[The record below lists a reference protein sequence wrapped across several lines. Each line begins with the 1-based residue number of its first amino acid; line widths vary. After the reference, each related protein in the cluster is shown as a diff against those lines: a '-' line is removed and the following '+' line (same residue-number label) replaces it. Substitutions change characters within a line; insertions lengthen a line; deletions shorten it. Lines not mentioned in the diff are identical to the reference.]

1 MQRCVSTWS
10 LHRTLGRFVAPDS
23 AALGGSSRPGP
34 SNGEGMSLLD
44 LPQVLTQRGYNAL
57 HICHFH
63 LPSRDDAYLAQL
75 RDALAEAEID
85 LDTLLI
91 DDGDLTDPAT
101 AEQVE
106 TWVSEWLDVAEAL
119 GATRARVMA
128 GNTALTPESLH
139 TYAERLQRLAAN
151 HPNVRIVI
159 ENWLGT
165 LSNAQAINAVLD
177 ETGGSVGLLID
188 LGNWR
193 GPEKYDEL
201 ARIAPRA
208 ETCHAKCHFDGERLD
223 MEDFR
228 RSLHILNDA
237 GFSGPLALIYD
248 GADDDEWAQL
258 DAEYDEV
265 RRVFNGT

>member
-1 MQRCVSTWS
+1 MMRSVSTWS

-23 AALGGSSRPGP
+23 AALPSRSGP
-34 SNGEGMSLLD
+34 SNGEGMPLLD
-44 LPQVLTQRGYNAL
+44 LPRELTRRGYNTL

-75 RDALAEAEID
+75 RDALVEAEID

-101 AEQVE
+101 ASQVE
-106 TWVSEWLDVAEAL
+106 VWVGEWLNTAEAL

-128 GNTALTPESLH
+128 GNAALTPESLYA
-139 TYAERLQRLAAN
+139 YAERLRRLASA

-165 LSNAQAINAVLD
+165 LSNAQAVNAVLD
-177 ETGGSVGLLID
+177 ATGNSVGLLID

-193 GPEKYDEL
+193 GPDKYDEL

-208 ETCHAKCHFDGERLD
+208 ETCHAKCHFERDALD
-223 MEDFR
+223 KEDFR
-228 RSLHILNDA
+228 RSLQLLKSA
-237 GFSGPLALIYD
+237 GYSGPLALIYD

-258 DAEYDEV
+258 DAEYDVV
-265 RRVFNGT
+265 RGVFNGC